1 MHHIFKHRNLW
12 LCLLL
17 AVAAVDATAQSGLL
31 VEDKKYSSLS
41 LLPTYSG
48 TKYNEVPLKVSLR
61 SYCPVPGDQGS
72 TGACVGWAT
81 GYGAL
86 TILRA
91 QNEGI
96 TDPAAITEMA
106 HSAAF
111 IYNQIR
117 LEENDCVAGAFIE
130 DALALLRAS
139 GDCLESTFNFKK
151 QGCLSKPTATATE
164 EALRYRI
171 RDYAA
176 VFELDELPRSK
187 VSKTCKVLATNTP
200 LLVGMGVTQGF
211 WEVKP
216 GSRLWNPSPDEAII
230 GYHALVVV
238 GYDNVERQFDL
249 MNSFGPG
256 WGNGG
261 FIKIPYDDF
270 ERLCRYAYV
279 LLPGTAGELPPLA
292 SQESTPGADE
302 RTWQHTLSGEFVFR
316 RPAGYLTTA
325 EGDELPWFE
334 EVPVRRN
341 PHTPLYEAEQGT
353 FPTGEVFQLVARE
366 IPRGR
371 YAYVFSQNPDGKVNL
386 HFPKIAAAGKSAGFV
401 LEKTAEIVIPSEQT
415 VLQLSSPGEDYL
427 CILFSEHEIPG
438 FEERFATLKA
448 AKGKLPERV
457 DIAFGDLIANN
468 ENVRFSHDKMA
479 FTALTSKE
487 KMVVPVLLKVVA
499 E

>member
-1 MHHIFKHRNLW
+1 MSHIFKRRTFWLW
-12 LCLLL
+12 LLLT
-17 AVAAVDATAQSGLL
+17 AVAIDTAAQGGLL

-48 TKYNEVPLKVSLR
+48 TKYNEVPLKASLR
-61 SYCPVPGDQGS
+61 SFCPVPGDQGS

-91 QNEGI
+91 QNEGV

-117 LEENDCVAGAFIE
+117 LAENDCIAGAFIE
-130 DALALLRAS
+130 DALALLRTS

-151 QGCLSKPTATATE
+151 QGCLAKPHATVAE

-176 VFELDELPRSK
+176 VFELDEPPRSK

-200 LLVGMGVTQGF
+200 LIVGMGVTQGF
-211 WEVKP
+211 WDVKP
-216 GSRLWNPSPDEAII
+216 GSRLWNPAAEEPLV

-261 FIKIPYDDF
+261 FIKMPYDDF

-279 LLPGTAGELPPLA
+279 LLPGHADELPFSEAVPKKNEEA
-292 SQESTPGADE
+292 WEHS
-302 RTWQHTLSGEFVFR
+302 LSGEFVFR

-325 EGDELPWFE
+325 DGEELPWFE
-334 EVPVRRN
+334 EVPVQLDDAT
-341 PHTPLYEAEQGT
+341 HLYEAQQGT
-353 FPTGEVFQLVARE
+353 FQTGDVFQLVARE

-371 YAYVFSQNPDGKVNL
+371 YAYVFSQNPDGAVNL
-386 HFPKIAAAGKSAGFV
+386 HFPKIVAAGKSAGFV
-401 LEKTAEIVIPSEQT
+401 LEKTAEIVIPGEQT

-427 CILFSEHEIPG
+427 CILFSENEIPG
-438 FEERFATLKA
+438 FEARFAKLRA
-448 AKGKLPERV
+448 AEGRLPQQVET
-457 DIAFGDLIANN
+457 AFGDLFAVD
-468 ENVRFSHDKMA
+468 ENIRFSSDKMA
-479 FTALTSKE
+479 FAALTSGA
-487 KMVVPVLLKVVA
+487 KMVVPVMLRVVA